1 MIKKIINAALI
12 VMIGITAYRIYKLEQ
27 EIDRVESLLDN
38 TKCHMNKN
46 K

>member
-1 MIKKIINAALI
+1 MIKKIITAALI

-27 EIDRVESLLDN
+27 EIDRVEYLLDN
-38 TKCHMNKN
+38 AKCHMNKN